1 MPNTSGRISTHIN
14 AYHFRKQNTGA
25 KLLEGKKNGI
35 QPVSSNV
42 RQTHTQINKIIS
54 SKL

>member
-1 MPNTSGRISTHIN
+1 MPNTSGRINTHIN